1 MKTVSTLL
9 LLLSLFSLLS
19 APVSAR
25 QSRFFAVKRVDA
37 DTTEGSGEGEG
48 SNESESSLS
57 FTDGRACCT
66 GDVSIV
72 LGEYEVEQESEGSN
86 DDVDDGSDAD
96 VDDGSDADVDD
107 GSDADETEASVADA
121 DEAKRMFVHLQD
133 ALASGR
139 AHRLPKREEGELAE
153 VDYYEEDTD
162 GDGEGEG
169 EGESESESESESSM
183 SDSATFSGKSEARRL
198 VRAVKGEED
207 EAFLNEGLCIKK
219 EGDVYTLCG
228 TVDEAAA
235 VEEGGGVA
243 ALLSESDALLADEG
257 LQIREA
263 SSANVMT
270 VTSVALLAVVARL

>member
-48 SNESESSLS
+48 SSESESSLS

-72 LGEYEVEQESEGSN
+72 LGEYEVEPDSEESEGSN
-86 DDVDDGSDAD
+86 D
-96 VDDGSDADVDD
+96 DVDD
-107 GSDADETEASVADA
+107 GSDADETEASVADG

-198 VRAVKGEED
+198 VRAVKGDED